1 MASHSLTL
9 TEFRIELGLLH
20 DTIGTVDG
28 CTTSIEE
35 DIAAVKEAF
44 RLAELVWQSPSS
56 ASFGSLQREFS
67 TNMDT
72 LVTLL
77 HEMKR
82 RMKTAYD
89 TYHEVEET
97 NTRNFHKKH

>member
-9 TEFRIELGLLH
+9 TEFRIELDLLH
-20 DTIGTVDG
+20 DTIGTVAG
-28 CTTSIEE
+28 CTSSIEE

-44 RLAELVWQSPSS
+44 RLAEAVWQSPSS
-56 ASFGSLQREFS
+56 TSFSNLQREFS

-82 RMKTAYD
+82 RMQAAYH
-89 TYHEVEET
+89 TYHEVEEK